1 MLAVQFAE
9 YGGPDVLVL
18 REIDVPQPAAN
29 EVLIDVHAA
38 SLNPID
44 WKIRAGLL
52 RAVIPLT
59 LPATVGRDGAG
70 IVSAVGSD
78 VDPSLLNT
86 RVCFFAPRGV
96 GTWAQRIVLPSSCV
110 APLPD
115 TVSMQDGAA
124 LPLAGLSAW
133 IALAETAHIAPGM
146 RVLVHAGAGG
156 VGSFAIQIAR
166 ARGAYVITTCSAR
179 NRDFVTSL
187 GANEVIA
194 YDQAPFESQL
204 RDIDIV
210 FDLLGGDVHKRSY
223 AVLKSGGTMVCL
235 VAAPFED
242 QSAKFDVKVVVA
254 QIMPKQES
262 LMALVDQ
269 VASGALRVPVEK
281 RLPLAD
287 FKVAHE
293 QSQTGHMRGKLVVD
307 MQDAAAS

>member
-9 YGGPDVLVL
+9 YGGPDVLAL
-18 REIDVPQPAAN
+18 REIDVAQPTPH

-70 IVSAVGSD
+70 IVSAIGSG
-78 VDPSLLNT
+78 VDPALLNT
-86 RVCFFAPRGV
+86 RICFFAPRGV
-96 GTWAQRIVLPSSCV
+96 GTWAQQIVLPSSCV

-133 IALAETAHIAPGM
+133 IALVETAHITPGM
-146 RVLVHAGAGG
+146 RVLIHAGAGG

-166 ARGAYVITTCSAR
+166 ARGAHVITTCSAR
-179 NRDFVTSL
+179 NRDFVTGL

-204 RDIDIV
+204 RDIDVV

-223 AVLKSGGTMVCL
+223 AVLKRGGTMVCL

-242 QSAKFDVKVVVA
+242 RSAEFGVKVMVA
-254 QIMPKQES
+254 QIVPKKES
-262 LMALVDQ
+262 LVALVELA
-269 VASGALRVPVEK
+269 ASGALRVPVEEQ
-281 RLPLAD
+281 LPLAD
-287 FKVAHE
+287 FKTAHE
-293 QSQTGHMRGKLVVD
+293 QSQTGHMRGKLIMLMPD
-307 MQDAAAS
+307 RTAP